1 MMEDILAE
9 IINRRKE
16 FLEDLKNFYV
26 GDFEQIKNPGM
37 VLEKVLNVNELYAN
51 AYEQSKNISYSLEF
65 RDHATELEM
74 MEKVRAVLSFYELKG
89 PVGNNGEENAFDITI
104 NGDVRMLTIFDG
116 DEEALI
122 NKVKY
127 WNIKTL
133 PVMRRSSSGELCISN
148 SIKDKNVYKELS
160 FRFGNGHD
168 ISSYEFRILDSL
180 QKGGHSI
187 SLRNLFSMLD
197 DDDRYVCGYEDMQA
211 VRNALEIA
219 AEHAEKQSGVK
230 YTKMLVDMLN
240 DGIRSSFDADI
251 VLETRREVDGMVNPP
266 KWAKE
271 LPAAAVLTAF
281 EAMRCVS
288 DKDLEQLNDPKN
300 QKRFVQALKDATF
313 RNAGHIGRETA
324 YAVAGF
330 FYPDCSQDLADAYVY
345 AVYCTSTASHPH
357 EIDTSLKTDEQL
369 RSEVNRLAKMKSS
382 QIIPKNEQFS
392 IPETYKLLERNGLTL
407 AKTVANVN
415 GAKLIAKQ
423 DLTEYIPKISLKD
436 FCMAVSKDKGEEYVG
451 VIKFNVQ
458 KNRYDVLKSFGTKP
472 GIEKLNALIDA
483 VNEKMLDKKKGTK
496 TVSSKEKDTR
506 LI

>member
-1 MMEDILAE
+1 MEDILAE
-9 IINRRKE
+9 MINRRKE

-65 RDHATELEM
+65 QDHATELEM
-74 MEKVRAVLSFYELKG
+74 MEKVRAILSFYELKG
-89 PVGNNGEENAFDITI
+89 LVGNNREENAFDITI

-116 DEEALI
+116 DEEEALV
-122 NKVKY
+122 NKVRY
-127 WNIKTL
+127 WNIKDL
-133 PVMRRSSSGELCISN
+133 PVMKRSPSGELCIAN

-187 SLRNLFSMLD
+187 SLRNLFSILD
-197 DDDRYVCGYEDMQA
+197 DDDRYVCGYEDMHT
-211 VRNALEIA
+211 VRNALDIA
-219 AEHAEKQSGVK
+219 AEHAEKQSGVN
-230 YTKMLVDMLN
+230 YTKMLADMLN

-251 VLETRREVDGMVNPP
+251 VLETRREVDRMVNPP

-288 DKDLEQLNDPKN
+288 DKDLEQLNDPEN

-330 FYPDCSQDLADAYVY
+330 FYPNCSQDLADTYVY

-382 QIIPKNEQFS
+382 QIIPKSERFS

-436 FCMAVSKDKGEEYVG
+436 FCMAISKDKGEEYVG
-451 VIKFNVQ
+451 VIKFSPQ
-458 KNRYDVLKSFGTKP
+458 KNRYDVLKSFGTKT

-483 VNEKMLDKKKGTK
+483 VNEKMLEKKKGAK
-496 TVSSKEKDTR
+496 TVPFKEIKER
-506 LI
+506 